1 SAFSHDGSLDA
12 MDRRERVEQALPL
25 LPSVPPDPELPGGGP
40 EIEGRRLQVVEVQRV
55 AQHREVALLPGQTQ
69 REFLPR
75 AAAVFAA
82 PDGRGAARTGAR
94 GRLERNHIERVGV
107 VRMNDDWESEVG
119 RQSLADRAPGVAVVV
134 AAQDADARVLGEAAV
149 VLHVEPARRVRVA
162 RDFVYALPELD
173 ERIGQETGADAPVGG
188 RERPAAVLAQVVAAG
203 RDAEMDTIPVAQDGV
218 QAEPAVTGLPFAR
231 VFVVADARNQL
242 PGIAAVA
249 ALEQRRG
256 LHAAPKFLSVVA
268 RFERPDIG
276 ERTPVLLR
284 ECGCRLRL
292 FERFP
297 EIGRAQ
303 DLHAEE
309 GIA

>member
-1 SAFSHDGSLDA
+1 
-12 MDRRERVEQALPL
+12 
-25 LPSVPPDPELPGGGP
+25 
-40 EIEGRRLQVVEVQRV
+40 
-55 AQHREVALLPGQTQ
+55 
-69 REFLPR
+69 
-75 AAAVFAA
+75 
-82 PDGRGAARTGAR
+82 
-94 GRLERNHIERVGV
+94 
-107 VRMNDDWESEVG
+107 MNDDRESEVG

-162 RDFVYALPELD
+162 RDFVHALPELD
-173 ERIGQETGADAPVGG
+173 ERIGQETGADALVGG
-188 RERPAAVLAQVVAAG
+188 RECVAAVLAQVVAAG
-203 RDAEMDTIPVAQDGV
+203 RDAQMDPIPVAQDGV

-309 GIA
+309 GIAARRVKSRRAASIGQGGVNRHARAERAAQGETAPRSGRLGHEQSFLGADAEDNAICHIQPPETAVMIVTTSPGASGVSNPLRSRM